1 MSFTY
6 MAKSHDEFVG
16 NSLNIKLTF
25 YDQNQKN
32 IYGETLNNLTAGIL
46 SNILDYTIFYCPNA
60 NSYKRLKEE
69 DIDINWN
76 KVGDNENLRGINII
90 KEKSES
96 KVLFTLT
103 GSDTNP
109 YLALMSILNSA
120 LNGLLSKD
128 TIEKAEKKLH
138 DKKLPLTLYNSI
150 QNYEKSNEALNS
162 LGEKFHKHFNS
173 FYTWEYTQYMNQV
186 SNWELE
192 RYLYSV

>member
-6 MAKSHDEFVG
+6 MAKSHDDLIG
-16 NSLNIKLTF
+16 NSLNIKLSF
-25 YDQNQKN
+25 FDKNQNN
-32 IYGETLNNLTAGIL
+32 ISGELLNNMTAGIL
-46 SNILDYTIFYCPNA
+46 SNILDYTMFYCPNA

-69 DIDINWN
+69 DIDENWN
-76 KVGDNENLRGINII
+76 KIGDNENLKGINIL

-103 GSDTNP
+103 GADTNP
-109 YLALMSILNSA
+109 YLALMCVLESA
-120 LNGLLSKD
+120 LNGYLNKE
-128 TIEKAEKKLH
+128 TIQNAEKKLSG
-138 DKKLPLTLYNSI
+138 KKLPLTLYNSI
-150 QNYEKSNEALNS
+150 QNYEKSESAINT
-162 LGEKFHKHFNS
+162 LGEKYHKHFKS